1 MQYVTENEIE
11 YQKIIIFNKKLPNEL
26 LKIDDFDLSNNAVL
40 KKCFFNVFDSY
51 QKDEFMSTNKIW
63 TSAKVS

>member
-1 MQYVTENEIE
+1 MNTENEIE
-11 YQKIIIFNKKLPNEL
+11 YQEIIDVFNKKLPNEL
-26 LKIDDFDLSNNAVL
+26 LKINDFDLSNNAVL